1 MRITIITIFIFL
13 CLITGSFGE
22 KSPDTREST
31 LNSLYELGILTER
44 FSNSGVMIHDL
55 VAQLTDASEN
65 RAIAGVLSDLFDEAP
80 LERWAKES
88 ISRNFRMDEASQL
101 LRYAQENDL
110 HAFMHLIYAGNI
122 DFDDEN
128 MQDALQRFL
137 IQLDDDPLGED
148 RFQLITGII
157 QKTRMLQIQVQMI
170 EDVITTVIFALNVSL
185 AEEERLSDRE
195 VNELVV
201 TLRLNFREL
210 FNNVLP
216 LTLLF
221 ATRDIPLETLEKHS
235 TFFDSDSGR
244 WFIRTI
250 NTAALDSFG
259 EFTQVASAEIAEWML
274 TQTEIQANEQD

>member
-13 CLITGSFGE
+13 CLITGSSAKME
-22 KSPDTREST
+22 TDTREST
-31 LNSLYELGILTER
+31 LNSLYELGILSER

-55 VAQLTDASEN
+55 VAQLTDASGN
-65 RAIAGVLSDLFDEAP
+65 RAIAGVLSVLFDEAP

-101 LRYAQENDL
+101 LQYAQENDL

-122 DFDDEN
+122 DFDDED

-137 IQLDDDPLGED
+137 IQLDDDPLGEA

-170 EDVITTVIFALNVSL
+170 EDVVTTVIFALNVSL

-195 VNELVV
+195 VNDLVV

-221 ATRDIPLETLEKHS
+221 VTKDIPLETLEKHS
-235 TFFDSDSGR
+235 TFFDSVSGR

-259 EFTQVASAEIAEWML
+259 EFTQVASAEIAEWIL
-274 TQTEIQANEQD
+274 IQTEINANEQD